1 MNKGY
6 GSFFKM
12 STQFSF
18 NWVIASLLLVGNSHI
33 VQNRIIWSWG
43 GASGVEITGCPL
55 RGPGFDFEHSH
66 GAFQRSVNNVPRDLI
81 HPSDP
86 LRH

>member
-6 GSFFKM
+6 GSFLKKLI
-12 STQFSF
+12 QCSF
-18 NWVIASLLLVGNSHI
+18 IWVIANLLLVGNSHI
-33 VQNRIIWSWG
+33 VQNRIMWSWG
-43 GASGVEITGCPL
+43 GGSAVESTGCPL

-66 GAFQRSVNNVPRDLI
+66 DGFQRSVIKVPRDLM